1 MIRIILV
8 DDEHL
13 IRSAIAGLLGL
24 MDDIDVAGEFES
36 GEEALKLA
44 PALEPTLA
52 IVDLQLGGMDGI
64 DTAIALMDK
73 VPGLKTMIL
82 TSHARPGYLK
92 RALSS
97 GISGFLPKNAMA
109 QDLEKAVRDV
119 ARGSRVVDPGLAA
132 DTIAAGDSP
141 LTPRE
146 TDVVELA
153 AHGAPIADI
162 ARRAH
167 LAEGTVRN
175 YLSSAQLKLGAKNR
189 HEAVDI
195 ARAKGWLG

>member
-13 IRSAIAGLLGL
+13 IRSAIAGLLDL

-97 GISGFLPKNAMA
+97 GISGFLPKTAMA

>member
-36 GEEALKLA
+36 GEDALKQA

-97 GISGFLPKNAMA
+97 GISGFLPKTAMA

>member
-97 GISGFLPKNAMA
+97 GISGFLPKTAMA
-109 QDLEKAVRDV
+109 QDLEKGVRDV

>member
-97 GISGFLPKNAMA
+97 GISGFLPKTAMA

-119 ARGSRVVDPGLAA
+119 ARGSRVVDPWLAA

>member
-64 DTAIALMDK
+64 DTAIAHMDK

-97 GISGFLPKNAMA
+97 GISGFLPKTAMA

>member
-64 DTAIALMDK
+64 DTAIVLMDK

-97 GISGFLPKNAMA
+97 GISGFLPKTAMA

>member
-36 GEEALKLA
+36 GEEALKQA

-97 GISGFLPKNAMA
+97 GISGFLPKTAMA

>member
-36 GEEALKLA
+36 GEEALKQA

-97 GISGFLPKNAMA
+97 GISGFLPKTAMA

-189 HEAVDI
+189 HEAVNI

>member
-97 GISGFLPKNAMA
+97 GISGFLPKTAMA

>member
-36 GEEALKLA
+36 GEDALKQA

-64 DTAIALMDK
+64 DTAIALMDE

-97 GISGFLPKNAMA
+97 GISGFLPKTAMA

>member
-36 GEEALKLA
+36 GEDALKQA

-64 DTAIALMDK
+64 DTAIALMDE

-97 GISGFLPKNAMA
+97 GISGFLPKTVMA

>member
-13 IRSAIAGLLGL
+13 IRSTIAGLLGL

-97 GISGFLPKNAMA
+97 GISGFLPKTAMA